1 MPGKFLRATAY
12 KRAFACAVGALAA
25 APNLA
30 HAHGFPILSV
40 QIASAL
46 PILITAGS
54 ACILYSYDTN
64 GNRTAQ
70 SVTTIGAGTTQWGS
84 GTYGCFLWSAP

>member
-1 MPGKFLRATAY
+1 MSANSTRLIAY
-12 KRAFACAVGALAA
+12 KLAMAIAMGSFAATPSLAQ
-25 APNLA
+25 
-30 HAHGFPILSV
+30 AHGFPILSV

-54 ACILYSYDTN
+54 SCILYSYDTN

-70 SVTTIGAGTTQWGS
+70 TVTTIGGGQAQWGS